1 MSGELKRVWKLFC
14 SSIQI
19 AAGIVD
25 STRRYSP
32 VGLGIDYLRLPVR
45 HVSRLFWALFMVPG
59 VALSGQQIE
68 PEASSDLAYVPAHF
82 PWVKTSWLQD
92 LAEQFSNY
100 IDVQSLQFSSILG
113 GWSRQ
118 PLLFAI
124 TPAKVLLLLL
134 ILTVGFALAG
144 LMRLFIL
151 KNYSLGR
158 FKPDTGRFWR
168 DGILFA
174 LRRALSGFFIF
185 TGAFFASVP
194 ILPHIGLALGGF
206 PTFAIAAKVAHIGYF
221 ATGVNF
227 LLRIVRL
234 VQQWLN
240 EFTNRPSI
248 RWYYSAFPVLGQA
261 LYYNLILCAFST
273 AIYILELPG
282 PIRDAGFKIA
292 SIAGIIANT
301 VLLIRIVLAVELMMT
316 TRSEM
321 LRYDDYKKRRLETR
335 VQMVRRLLVFV
346 ILLVAIAA
354 VLMNFKEVRQIGTG
368 LLASAG
374 VAGVI
379 AGLAAQKSLSTI
391 IAGLQ
396 IAITQPMR
404 IDDVV
409 IVEGEWGTIEEITLT
424 YVVIRVWDQRRLIVP
439 ITYFLEKSFQNWTR
453 NSSDLIGT
461 VFFYADFQIPIEE
474 MRAEAQRVVH
484 ASKLW
489 DKRVFV
495 VQVTDFRS
503 DCVEIRILASAET
516 SPILFDL
523 RCEIREKIL
532 VFLQDRYPSAFPRVR
547 TALSRM
553 ATLTSIEQKDGK
565 DEGRSS

>member
-1 MSGELKRVWKLFC
+1 VLK
-14 SSIQI
+14 IH
-19 AAGIVD
+19 
-25 STRRYSP
+25 STFVIGFP
-32 VGLGIDYLRLPVR
+32 KVR
-45 HVSRLFWALFMVPG
+45 NALSRLIWVLLVIPS
-59 VALSGQQIE
+59 VALSAGPQIE
-68 PEASSDLAYVPAHF
+68 PESTPYLTYVPAHF
-82 PWVKTSWLQD
+82 PWVKTSWLQNI
-92 LAEQFSNY
+92 AERFSND
-100 IDVQSLQFSSILG
+100 IDVLSLEFSSMLG

-134 ILTVGFALAG
+134 ILTIGFALAG
-144 LMRLFIL
+144 LARVVIL
-151 KNYSLGR
+151 KNYSLSR
-158 FKPDTGRFWR
+158 FKPNTGRFWR

-194 ILPHIGLALGGF
+194 LLPHIGLALGGF
-206 PTFAIAAKVAHIGYF
+206 PTFAIAAKVAQLGYF
-221 ATGVNF
+221 ATGVGF
-227 LLRIVRL
+227 CLRIVRL
-234 VQQWLN
+234 IQQWLN
-240 EFTNRPSI
+240 DFVNRPSV

-261 LYYNLILCAFST
+261 LYYNLILFAFST
-273 AIYILELPG
+273 TIFILELPG
-282 PIRDAGFKIA
+282 PIRDAGFKII
-292 SIAGIIANT
+292 SIAGIVANT
-301 VLLIRIVLAVELMMT
+301 VLVVRSVLAVEAMMT
-316 TRSEM
+316 SRSEM
-321 LRYDDYKKRRLETR
+321 MQYDAYKKRRVETR
-335 VQMVRRLLVFV
+335 VQMIRRLLVFV
-346 ILLVAIAA
+346 ILVVSIAA
-354 VLMNFKEVRQIGTG
+354 ILMNFKPVRQIGTG

-379 AGLAAQKSLSTI
+379 AGFAAQKSLSTI

-424 YVVIRVWDQRRLIVP
+424 YVVIRVWDQRRLVVP
-439 ITYFLEKSFQNWTR
+439 ITYFLEKAFQNWTR
-453 NSSDLIGT
+453 DSSDLIGV
-461 VFFYADFQIPIEE
+461 VFFYSDFLIPIAEI
-474 MRAEAQRVVH
+474 RAEAERIVH

-516 SPILFDL
+516 SPTLFDL

-532 VFLQDRYPSAFPRVR
+532 IFLQNRYPGAFPRVR
-547 TALSRM
+547 TALSRL
-553 ATLTSIEQKDGK
+553 APVSDFGQGDRKEAESL
-565 DEGRSS
+565 